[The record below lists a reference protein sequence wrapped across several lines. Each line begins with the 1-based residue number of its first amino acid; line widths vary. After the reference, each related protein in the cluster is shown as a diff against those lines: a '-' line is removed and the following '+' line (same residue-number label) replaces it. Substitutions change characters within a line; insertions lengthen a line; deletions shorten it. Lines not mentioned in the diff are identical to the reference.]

1 MFCLFRIVLF
11 VTSVFWGAKFQF
23 HGGRE
28 GKESTE
34 TAVIFFGKFH
44 GQKSPLQHAD
54 IQRRSDAFFES
65 SERGQKK
72 ASLFRSK

>member
-34 TAVIFFGKFH
+34 TAVIFGKI
-44 GQKSPLQHAD
+44 SW
-54 IQRRSDAFFES
+54 
-65 SERGQKK
+65 
-72 ASLFRSK
+72 SKITITTH